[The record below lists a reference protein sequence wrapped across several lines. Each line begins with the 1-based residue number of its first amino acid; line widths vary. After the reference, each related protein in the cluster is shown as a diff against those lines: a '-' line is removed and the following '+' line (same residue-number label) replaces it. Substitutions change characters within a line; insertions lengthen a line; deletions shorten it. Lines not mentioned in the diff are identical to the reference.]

1 MHFLVISALIIIVPL
16 IVVIRNYKKEATL
29 YKTIT
34 QSMVFTAAAV
44 IGILLGVYMTGQ
56 TLGSQFMDT
65 AGMMASMAA
74 GSEEFIAQLG
84 LADMTYDERVTY
96 ITNAYAAVSQT
107 FPSTII
113 ISTFMSAYFIYMAV
127 DKMHAAKN
135 NTQVRLMPFK
145 FFRWPAQFV
154 IGFLFIFL
162 LAWLVEMLSPAL
174 YDAALYT
181 NISMIFEFAVAAE
194 GLAVIFFFFDAK
206 KLPKIFPIFIGAF
219 GLISGI
225 GRIVLFAIGFLD
237 YMFNFR
243 LRAEQGGKR

>member
-1 MHFLVISALIIIVPL
+1 MHFLVISALVIIIPL
-16 IVVIRNYKKEATL
+16 IIVKRNYKKEETL
-29 YKTIT
+29 YKAIT
-34 QSMVFTAAAV
+34 QSIIITSASV

-56 TLGSQFMDT
+56 TLGSQFMET
-65 AGMMASMAA
+65 AGMMANMAA

-84 LADMTYDERVTY
+84 LADMTYDERVAY
-96 ITNAYAAVSQT
+96 ITNAYAAVSKT
-107 FPSTII
+107 FPSSII

-127 DKMHAAKN
+127 DKAHSIKN
-135 NTQVRLMPFK
+135 NTRTRIMPFK
-145 FFRWPAQFV
+145 LFRWPAQFV

-162 LAWLVEMLSPAL
+162 LSFLVEMMSPVFQDGEI
-174 YDAALYT
+174 YS
-181 NISMIFEFAVAAE
+181 NMSMIFEFAVAAE
-194 GLAVIFFFFDAK
+194 GLAVIFFFAESK
-206 KLPKIFPIFIGAF
+206 KLPRLIPIFIGGF